1 MITFVVVGSNS
12 LYFKILFFILVFV
25 FQSQSFGLCL
35 RHRFT
40 KCLYQ
45 SKNPFA
51 LNCKGILIF
60 FSLRNQM
67 PTKSPAAFFVGRSDF
82 PIK

>member
-12 LYFKILFFILVFV
+12 LYFKILFFVLVFV

-35 RHRFT
+35 RLRFS

-51 LNCKGILIF
+51 IQCKGILIF
-60 FSLRNQM
+60 FQCMLSNTDQVTR
-67 PTKSPAAFFVGRSDF
+67 SIFGR
-82 PIK
+82 